1 MCVRS
6 RIEFK
11 DVSVLDAPPP
21 STWTPDKEGGNKVS
35 AEERVRKQ
43 LCTIVPMADH
53 AVNFVD
59 TLSDDDA

>member
-1 MCVRS
+1 M
-6 RIEFK
+6 
-11 DVSVLDAPPP
+11 LDAPTP

-35 AEERVRKQ
+35 AEERFGKQ
-43 LCTIVPMADH
+43 LCSIVPMADH